1 MVRPGLLVPDEV
13 FAMHEEE
20 IEVAFA
26 AGLRTDAKTCVH
38 MISSYLS
45 LIISELA
52 RDVKSIIYCFEFQ
65 VIHDSC
71 IMHAEHFQF
80 QKPVHAHV
88 III

>member
-13 FAMHEEE
+13 FAKHEEE

-26 AGLRTDAKTCVH
+26 TGLRTDAKTCVH
-38 MISSYLS
+38 ISSYLS

-52 RDVKSIIYCFEFQ
+52 RDVKPITYCFEFQ

-71 IMHAEHFQF
+71 IKHAEHFQ
-80 QKPVHAHV
+80 
-88 III
+88 